1 MECVYLGLM
10 KLSDFDFEL
19 PERLIAQ
26 VPAEP
31 RDSARLLHVPAGDA
45 PFGDLSVQELPSLL
59 QPGDVLVVNDTR
71 VIPARLTGKRITLQS
86 EAKVEVTLHKQL
98 GPSSWATFA
107 KPARRL
113 KPGDIIQFAGD
124 FAATVES
131 RDGGEVVLSF
141 NGDNAYLAAGLEKYG
156 VMPLPPYIKRPAEGS
171 AEDRANYQTLFA
183 ARDGAVAA
191 PTASLHFTPALVEA
205 IQARGV
211 EIVTV
216 TLHVGAG
223 TFLPV
228 KVDDLSEHVMH
239 KEWGQVS
246 AEAAAKINS
255 CRGRVVAAGTTALRL
270 IESAA
275 ADDGRLAPWA
285 GDTDLF
291 ITPGY
296 RFKRIEAMLTNFHLP
311 CSTLFMLVSAFAGYE
326 RMRAVYAHAIAGK
339 YRFFSYG
346 DASFLERTQ

>member
-1 MECVYLGLM
+1 M
-10 KLSDFDFEL
+10 KLSDFNFDL
-19 PERLIAQ
+19 PEHLIAQ
-26 VPAEP
+26 HPAEP
-31 RDSARLLHVPAGDA
+31 RDSARLLYVPKGDA
-45 PFGDLSVQELPSLL
+45 PFGDLGVRDLPSLL
-59 QPGDVLVVNDTR
+59 RPGDVLVVNDTR
-71 VIPARLTGKRITLQS
+71 VIQARLTGKRG
-86 EAKVEVTLHKQL
+86 EATVEVTLHKSL
-98 GPSSWATFA
+98 TPGEGRAARWATFA
-107 KPARRL
+107 RPARRL
-113 KPGDIIQFAGD
+113 RPDEVVVFGDD

-131 RDGGEVVLSF
+131 RDGGEVVLRF
-141 NGDNAYLAAGLEKYG
+141 HGDDAYLAAGLEKYG
-156 VMPLPPYIKRPAEGS
+156 VMPLPPYIKRPAAGE
-171 AEDRANYQTLFA
+171 AEDRDSYQTLFA
-183 ARDGAVAA
+183 QRDGAVAA

-205 IQARGV
+205 IKARGV

-228 KVDDLSEHVMH
+228 KVEDLSEHVMH

-246 AEAAAKINS
+246 AEAAGRINA
-255 CRGRVVAAGTTALRL
+255 CTGRVVAAGTTALRL

-275 ADDGRLAPWA
+275 AADGSLTEWT

-311 CSTLFMLVSAFAGYE
+311 KSTLFMLVSAFAGCE
-326 RMRAVYAHAIAGK
+326 RMRAAYAHAIAQE

-346 DASFLERTQ
+346 DASFLERSPEPSP

>member
-1 MECVYLGLM
+1 M
-10 KLSDFDFEL
+10 KLSDFDFDL

-26 VPAEP
+26 HPAEP
-31 RDSARLLHVPAGDA
+31 RDSARLLHVPAAGA
-45 PFGDLSVQELPSLL
+45 PFADLGVRDLPGLL

-71 VIPARLTGKRITLQS
+71 VIPARLTGRRISPQG

-98 GPSSWATFA
+98 GPSRWAAFA
-107 KPARRL
+107 RPARRL
-113 KPGDIIQFAGD
+113 KPGDPVVFAED
-124 FAATVES
+124 FSATVES
-131 RDGGEVVLSF
+131 RDAGEVVLAF
-141 NGDNAYLAAGLEKYG
+141 NGDDAYLAAGLEKYG
-156 VMPLPPYIKRPAEGS
+156 VMPLPPYIKRPAEGQ
-171 AEDRANYQTLFA
+171 AQDRESYQTLFA

-191 PTASLHFTPALVEA
+191 PTASLHFTPELVAA
-205 IQARGV
+205 IRARGV
-211 EIVTV
+211 EIVAV

-228 KVDDLSEHVMH
+228 KVEDLSEHVMH
-239 KEWGQVS
+239 NEWGQVS
-246 AEAAAKINS
+246 AEAAARINA

-275 ADDGRLAPWA
+275 ADDGSLAEWT

-296 RFKRIEAMLTNFHLP
+296 RFKRIGALLTNFHLP

-326 RMRAVYAHAIAGK
+326 RMRAAYAHAIDRE

-346 DASFLERTQ
+346 DASFLERAE